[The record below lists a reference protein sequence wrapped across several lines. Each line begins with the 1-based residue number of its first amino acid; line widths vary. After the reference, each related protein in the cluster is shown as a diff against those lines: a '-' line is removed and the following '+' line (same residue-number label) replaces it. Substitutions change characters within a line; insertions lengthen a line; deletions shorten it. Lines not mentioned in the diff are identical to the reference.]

1 MVFINKK
8 LTERTETLPS
18 GTTTYTS
25 PSGQEVISPPAN
37 SSPTTEHKYVGSY
50 RNPGVTSPCNNCKSV
65 SPPVKKTTSTGL
77 TTDDYVLIGIGIL
90 VVIVVIG
97 IMVV

>member
-1 MVFINKK
+1 MPSFNKK
-8 LTERTETLPS
+8 FIGGTRYHAS
-18 GTTTYTS
+18 GSTTYVT
-25 PSGQEVISPPAN
+25 PTGQEVISPPAN
-37 SSPTTEHKYVGSY
+37 TSPTTEHKYVGSY
-50 RNPGVTSPCNNCKSV
+50 RNPGVTSPCNNCKSA

-77 TTDDYVLIGIGIL
+77 TTDDYILIGIGIL

>member
-1 MVFINKK
+1 MVFVNRK

-25 PSGQEVISPPAN
+25 PSGQEVISPPVN
-37 SSPTTEHKYVGSY
+37 TSPEHKYVGSY
-50 RNPGVTSPCNNCKSV
+50 RNPGGTSPCNNCKSV
-65 SPPVKKTTSTGL
+65 SPPVKEKTSTGV

-90 VVIVVIG
+90 VIIVIIGVMVI
-97 IMVV
+97 

>member
-8 LTERTETLPS
+8 LGGSGTVYPS

-37 SSPTTEHKYVGSY
+37 TSSTVEHKYVGSY

-65 SPPVKKTTSTGL
+65 SPPVKETTSTGL
-77 TTDDYVLIGIGIL
+77 TTDDYILIGIGIL

-97 IMVV
+97 VMVI